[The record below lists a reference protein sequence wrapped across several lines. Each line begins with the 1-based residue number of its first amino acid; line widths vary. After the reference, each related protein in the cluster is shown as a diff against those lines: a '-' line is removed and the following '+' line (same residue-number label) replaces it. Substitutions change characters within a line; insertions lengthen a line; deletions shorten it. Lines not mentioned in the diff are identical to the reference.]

1 MLFNQTL
8 ADIIK
13 ESFPDNDFVF
23 IENYDDAILGVSYN
37 MQQLVYSMKKI
48 IEIEMN
54 ANIEEDEENV
64 LARVY
69 ESILSKINNKY
80 ANKSYI
86 KTRPIITIDYYG

>member
-1 MLFNQTL
+1 MLIKQTL

-13 ESFPDNDFVF
+13 ESFPDKEFVF
-23 IENYDDAILGVSYN
+23 IENYDDAILGVSYS
-37 MQQLVYSMKKI
+37 MRRLVYSMKKI

-54 ANIEEDEENV
+54 ADKEEDEEEV

-69 ESILSKINNKY
+69 QSILPKINKKY
-80 ANKSYI
+80 ANKSFN